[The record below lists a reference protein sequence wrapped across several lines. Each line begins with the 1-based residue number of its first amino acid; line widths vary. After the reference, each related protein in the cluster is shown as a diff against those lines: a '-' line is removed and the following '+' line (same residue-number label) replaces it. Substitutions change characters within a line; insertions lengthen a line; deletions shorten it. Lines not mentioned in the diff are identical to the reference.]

1 MSDTPP
7 NEDTPPGQDAQ
18 RVHAPGEDAQPVEAP
33 GENAEPAG
41 APDEDAEP
49 VEAHAG
55 KVSPRR
61 ALIDVAV
68 QIVGQVMNLSLG
80 VVVTLLIVRTL
91 GATRFGEWSTIFAV
105 SQLVGYFASLGLAGV
120 VVRFIAAEPAREA
133 EWLGGYASLTAALTL
148 PVMVIYIVVTQIIS
162 RSYEMRVASLILAL
176 SFPGGVLSTFG
187 TIFRMRVRND
197 ISVAFVTANSVLWGG
212 AVIVITG
219 QNGHMIPLA
228 FAFVSVLL
236 LIQGSQALL
245 ATRMGR
251 VRLRGS
257 RAMWPAMMRVG
268 FAVGAGTLLTL
279 AYARID
285 QVLVF
290 ELAPHRAEAGIYA
303 AVYRILDTSAF
314 IPIAVMTTLF
324 PIISAAYPT
333 NLVRVRRLVQLVV
346 DYLAVFSLPIFAFSV
361 VASRPLLHLLFG
373 PPFERGANALPVLMG
388 AYVVICF
395 GYVSGNLVITTDLQ
409 RRYVNYAIVG
419 LVVNVGFNVVLI
431 PIYGYIAAAWITLLT
446 NLVVI
451 IPALRS
457 VLRKL
462 DTRIVPWRLLR
473 TGLAA
478 GISGALVALLQGA
491 GAPLVGLVAAM
502 VVSYPVALF
511 SLKVVDIDELRRV
524 LRQRTA

>member
-1 MSDTPP
+1 MPVSDTTP
-7 NEDTPPGQDAQ
+7 NED
-18 RVHAPGEDAQPVEAP
+18 
-33 GENAEPAG
+33 AEL
-41 APDEDAEP
+41 
-49 VEAHAG
+49 VEAHAA

-61 ALIDVAV
+61 AVLDVTV
-68 QIVGQVMNLSLG
+68 QIVGQVMNLALG

-105 SQLVGYFASLGLAGV
+105 TQLVGYFASLGLAGV
-120 VVRFIAAEPAREA
+120 TVRMIAAEPARES
-133 EWLGGYASLTAALTL
+133 EWLGGYATLTAALTL
-148 PVMVIYIVVTQIIS
+148 PAMVIYIIVMQIIS
-162 RSYEMRVASLILAL
+162 RSYEMRVASLILAIG
-176 SFPGGVLSTFG
+176 FPAGVLSTFG
-187 TIFRMRVRND
+187 MIFRMRVRND
-197 ISVAFVTANSVLWGG
+197 ISVAFVSANSVLWGG
-212 AVIVITG
+212 AVIVITR
-219 QNGHMIPLA
+219 QDGHMIPLA
-228 FAFVSVLL
+228 AAFVSVML

-245 ATRMGR
+245 ATRMAS

-257 RAMWPAMMRVG
+257 RVMWPALMRVG

-290 ELAPHRAEAGIYA
+290 ELAPHHDEAGIYA
-303 AVYRILDTSAF
+303 AVYRILDTAAF

-324 PIISAAYPT
+324 PIISAAYPG
-333 NLVRVRRLVQLVV
+333 NLPRVRRLVQLVI
-346 DYLAVFSLPIFAFSV
+346 DYLAVFSLPVLAFSL
-361 VASRPLLHLLFG
+361 VASKPLLHLLFG
-373 PPFERGANALPVLMG
+373 PPFEQGANALPVLMA

-409 RRYVNYAIVG
+409 RRYINYAIVG
-419 LVVNVGFNVVLI
+419 LVVNVGFNLVLI

-451 IPALRS
+451 VPAMRS

-473 TGLAA
+473 TAA
-478 GISGALVALLQGA
+478 AAAISGALVAVAQGA

-502 VVSYPVALF
+502 VISYPLILLSFRA
-511 SLKVVDIDELRRV
+511 VDIAELRRV

>member
-1 MSDTPP
+1 MPLSDTTP
-7 NEDTPPGQDAQ
+7 NED
-18 RVHAPGEDAQPVEAP
+18 
-33 GENAEPAG
+33 AEL
-41 APDEDAEP
+41 
-49 VEAHAG
+49 VEAHAA

-61 ALIDVAV
+61 AALDVSV
-68 QIVGQVMNLSLG
+68 QIVGQVMNLALG

-120 VVRFIAAEPAREA
+120 TVRFVAAEPAREA
-133 EWLGGYASLTAALTL
+133 DWVGGYATLTAALTL
-148 PVMVIYIVVTQIIS
+148 PVMAVYIIAMQIIS
-162 RSYEMRVASLILAL
+162 RSYEMRVASLILAVGYL
-176 SFPGGVLSTFG
+176 GGVLSTFS

-197 ISVAFVTANSVLWGG
+197 ISIAFVSANSVLWAG

-219 QNGHMIPLA
+219 HHGGMIPLA

-236 LIQGSQALL
+236 LIQGSQAVL
-245 ATRMGR
+245 AMRMAT

-257 RAMWPAMMRVG
+257 RAMWPAIMRVG

-290 ELAPHRAEAGIYA
+290 ELAPHRDEAGIYA
-303 AVYRILDTSAF
+303 AVYRILDTAAF

-324 PIISAAYPT
+324 PIISAAYPG
-333 NLVRVRRLVQLVV
+333 NLPRVRRLVQLVI
-346 DYLAVFSLPIFAFSV
+346 DYLAVFSLPILAFSI
-361 VASRPLLHLLFG
+361 VAAKPLLHLLFG
-373 PPFERGANALPVLMG
+373 PPFEQGANALPVLMA

-409 RRYVNYAIVG
+409 RRYINYAIVG
-419 LVVNVGFNVVLI
+419 LVVNVSFNVVLI

-451 IPALRS
+451 VPAMRS
-457 VLRKL
+457 VLRRL

-473 TGLAA
+473 TAA
-478 GISGALVALLQGA
+478 AAAISGTLVGVLQGA
-491 GAPLVGLVAAM
+491 GAPFAALVAAM
-502 VVSYPVALF
+502 LISYPLVLF
-511 SLKVVDIDELRRV
+511 SLRVVDTDELRRV